1 MITVNKDTWIEG
13 TVLVNKVQEWK
24 DKGYSLDDVINTLVL
39 KDYKL
44 NGKLVSIKKVISLWN
59 SKEVEL

>member
-1 MITVNKDTWIEG
+1 MLTVNKDTWIDNSI
-13 TVLVNKVQEWK
+13 LVSKVQEWK

>member
-1 MITVNKDTWIEG
+1 MLTVNKDTWIDNSI
-13 TVLVNKVQEWK
+13 LVSKVQEWK

-59 SKEVEL
+59 SKEIEL

>member
-13 TVLVNKVQEWK
+13 TVLVTKVQEWK
-24 DKGYSLDDVINTLVL
+24 DKGYSLDDVINTLVI